1 MSNLKNKLNLKMKGT
16 LKKDLEN
23 EANKGKDTRFLN
35 YYDLKFNEKMK
46 VLIIPD
52 ANGDL
57 WKEFKL
63 HGPNL
68 KNRKV
73 GTVNCAY
80 TSSGE
85 ECPACQHG
93 FSLLDMEKETGD
105 VEYRNEAKRWFGREY
120 TIMSVL
126 VLDSPVEIQESPDGN
141 QVKLMY
147 VPYGI
152 RTAIKEAIV
161 ESQVDEAELTSTPFV
176 IKKTK
181 NQGGQAAYD
190 ASYFARET
198 VTDEDLEFFEDL
210 KVEQYDYN
218 DLDIIPAPSTTDEVQ
233 EWLDKALPIIEEF
246 GYDVDTKESKGK
258 EKAEEKASPKAK
270 LASKLARNKKEE
282 QEDDGNQEQEQNEE
296 SEPDP
301 EPEKKERPSAGSLRE
316 RLMKAKQG

>member
-1 MSNLKNKLNLKMKGT
+1 MSNLKSKLNLKMKKT
-16 LKKDLEN
+16 LKTDLEN
-23 EANKGKDTRFLN
+23 EGNKGKDLRFLN
-35 YYDLKFNEKMK
+35 YYDLKFGEKMK
-46 VLIIPD
+46 VLILPD
-52 ANGDL
+52 ENGEL
-57 WKEFKL
+57 WREFKL
-63 HGPNL
+63 HGPHL

-93 FSLLDMEKETGD
+93 FALLEKERETGD
-105 VEYRNEAKRWFGREY
+105 VAFREEAKRWFGREY

-126 VLDSPVEIQESPDGN
+126 VLDSPVEVQESPDGN

-161 ESQVDEAELTSTPFV
+161 ESQVEEDEITSTPFI

-198 VTDEDLEFFEDL
+198 VTEEDLEYFEDL

-218 DLDIIPAPSTTDEVQ
+218 NLDIIPAATSSKDVQ
-233 EWLDKALPIIEEF
+233 EWLDKAIEVIEET
-246 GYDVDTKESKGK
+246 GYDADLKEYSKGK
-258 EKAEEKASPKAK
+258 GEEKESSKAK
-270 LASKLARNKKEE
+270 LSNKLKRTTKKEE
-282 QEDDGNQEQEQNEE
+282 ENEE
-296 SEPDP
+296 SEQEEDESEE
-301 EPEKKERPSAGSLRE
+301 EPERPSAGSLRD
-316 RLMKAKQG
+316 RLRKAKAKA